1 MAYGIISIVGYV
13 IFLVWVIS
21 TTPSGNN
28 HWPAF
33 GSGEV
38 NLAAAMG
45 GAFSIQTFFI
55 PVLKKNSNP
64 KKYTFFTLLAYIVG
78 SAVYMYIAFVG
89 GLGTFFCK
97 INRHFAKNPY
107 RQPSRNNLTILS
119 YRQILSKDN

>member
-13 IFLVWVIS
+13 IFLMWVIG

-38 NLAAAMG
+38 DLAAAMG

-55 PVLKKNSNP
+55 PVLKRNLNP
-64 KKYTFFTLLAYIVG
+64 QKYTFFTFIAYIAG
-78 SAVYMYIAFVG
+78 SAIYIYIAFVG
-89 GLGTFFCK
+89 GFGNFYFIFKGILQ
-97 INRHFAKNPY
+97 
-107 RQPSRNNLTILS
+107 RQPIVN
-119 YRQILSKDN
+119 DP

>member
-13 IFLVWVIS
+13 IFLVWVIF
-21 TTPSGNN
+21 TAPPGDN

-33 GSGEV
+33 GNGEV

-55 PVLKKNSNP
+55 PVLKKNLNP
-64 KKYTFFTLLAYIVG
+64 QKYTFFTLLAYIVG

-89 GLGTFFCK
+89 GVGKYFDNIHRHITK
-97 INRHFAKNPY
+97 KTHRKRSINN
-107 RQPSRNNLTILS
+107 
-119 YRQILSKDN
+119 

>member
-13 IFLVWVIS
+13 IFLVWVIF
-21 TTPSGNN
+21 TAPSGEN

-33 GSGEV
+33 GNGEV

-64 KKYTFFTLLAYIVG
+64 QKYTFFTLLAYIIG
-78 SAVYMYIAFVG
+78 SAVYIYIAFVG
-89 GLGTFFCK
+89 GIGIFFYN
-97 INRHFAKNPY
+97 IHRHFAKKTYCQRPI
-107 RQPSRNNLTILS
+107 NNLTIFS
-119 YRQILSKDN
+119 YRKI